1 MKRIIVLLA
10 LMLIFTG
17 CGTAKKAT
25 KTRTHDTEQRDSEE
39 RRDNIAAETSVQS
52 ITTVTEGQTT
62 TKRTTETET
71 ITTTVKYAPPD
82 STGIQA
88 KTEEITT
95 VARITETEE
104 SANTE
109 KVIQEDTAAIK
120 VDIQSVEDIKTG
132 EVKGHNTEISTQT
145 ERDSTKGVAR
155 WTWLIIMALVLLI
168 VIRYVVWPKIKPGIL
183 SILTKILGK

>member
-25 KTRTHDTEQRDSEE
+25 KARTQDTEQWISEE
-39 RRDNIAAETSVQS
+39 RRVNIAAETSVQS

-82 STGIQA
+82 SAGIQP
-88 KTEEITT
+88 KTEETTT
-95 VARITETEE
+95 VARTTETEE

-109 KVIQEDTAAIK
+109 KVIQEDTAAVK
-120 VDIQSVEDIKTG
+120 VDIQSVEDIKAG
-132 EVKGHNTEISTQT
+132 EIKGHNTEISAQT

-168 VIRYVVWPKIKPGIL
+168 AIRYVVWPKIKPGIL
-183 SILTKILGK
+183 SILRKILGK